1 MELSTFMYL
10 CGGIA
15 VAGYGA
21 YYFYKNNVLPS
32 NYKDAF
38 IKSKSQFNPLL
49 DDLSKGTFKL
59 DTWTAKVVSVNDRIL
74 TEWWEKFVNA
84 NRGLNSQDMITALRS
99 VFSEWGIHI
108 EKCKDNR
115 PPKLAF
121 VEDIDQYLP
130 LLKKL
135 QLGEFTPSE
144 WTTAIVNQ
152 YNTNIVDLWTEIY
165 KQNGSNLTKLL
176 SDWKIELESF
186 GVRIDESKS
195 FIYHEG
201 KNSPY
206 ITLGNFTLVDGAKY
220 KIIKPAVVLTKEDF
234 DGNVRKSV
242 LLYGEIAPYEN
253 ENS

>member
-49 DDLSKGTFKL
+49 DDLSKGTL
-59 DTWTAKVVSVNDRIL
+59 NMETWTAKVVSVNDRIL
-74 TEWWEKFVNA
+74 IEWWKKFVNT
-84 NRGLNSQDMITALRS
+84 NNDLNSQDKISALKS
-99 VFSEWGIHI
+99 IFTEWGIHI

-115 PPKLAF
+115 SPKQAF
-121 VEDIDQYLP
+121 VEDINQYLP

-135 QLGEFTPSE
+135 QLGEFSSSE
-144 WTTAIVNQ
+144 WTAAIVNQ
-152 YNTNIVDLWTEIY
+152 YNSNIVDLWTEICS
-165 KQNGSNLTKLL
+165 QNGSNSSKLL
-176 SDWKIELESF
+176 SDWRIELESF

-206 ITLGNFTLVDGAKY
+206 ISSGNITLVDGTKY
-220 KIIKPAVVLTKEDF
+220 RIKKPAVVLTKEDF
-234 DGNVRKSV
+234 DGNVSKSV

-253 ENS
+253 EN